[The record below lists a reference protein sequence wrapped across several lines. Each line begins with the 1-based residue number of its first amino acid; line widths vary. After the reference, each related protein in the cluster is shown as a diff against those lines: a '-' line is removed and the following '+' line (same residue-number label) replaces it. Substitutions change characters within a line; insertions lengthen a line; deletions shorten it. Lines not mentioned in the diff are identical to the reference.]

1 MKLYKD
7 GHEVYAEKDQ
17 VELLIEDGWSK
28 VKPSKKVVQPE
39 PEETTDD
46 EIMDDEE
53 VIEGDESEEETED
66 GGESSEP
73 QAAPKKIGK
82 KAIAK
87 KK

>member
-1 MKLYKD
+1 MKLYKN
-7 GHEVYAEKDQ
+7 GHEIYAEKDQ

-28 VKPSKKVVQPE
+28 VKPSKKAAKPE
-39 PEETTDD
+39 PEETED

-53 VIEGDESEEETED
+53 VIEDDESEEETED